1 MLVTRGNLPPPIAL
15 PTEIENPVFLMALAD
30 NMEDLVSI
38 IFSRMCAYNNG
49 EIAADQFSHALKSR
63 LVPDNDLE
71 STFQFEYII
80 WYIQNYDVFG
90 ENTVS

>member
-38 IFSRMCAYNNG
+38 IFSRMRAYNDG
-49 EIAADQFSHALKSR
+49 EIAADQFAHALKSR
-63 LVPDNDLE
+63 LLPDNDLE
-71 STFQFEYII
+71 STFEFEYIT

-90 ENTVS
+90 EN